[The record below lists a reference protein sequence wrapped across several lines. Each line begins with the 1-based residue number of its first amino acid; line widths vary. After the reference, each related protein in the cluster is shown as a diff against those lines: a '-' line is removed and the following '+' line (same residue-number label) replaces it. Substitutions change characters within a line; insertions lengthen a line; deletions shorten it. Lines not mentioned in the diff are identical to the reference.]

1 MIIFPDTEKLARS
14 YMLEALAAQ
23 GDALPV
29 STGVP
34 NPRPERFVRVIV
46 NPGADTSLVTSKAQ
60 VIVQCYDVDE
70 VRAGDTARLVA
81 ALMKAAPGQRIDGY
95 PHVHRAEK
103 IGGPTRLDDPDLEG
117 VARYQVIVNWSVRAT
132 H

>member
-1 MIIFPDTEKLARS
+1 MIVFPDAERLARL
-14 YMLEALAAQ
+14 YLLDALAGQ
-23 GDALPV
+23 GVDVPV

-46 NPGADTSLVTSKAQ
+46 NPGADTSVVTSKAQ
-60 VIVQCYDVDE
+60 VIVQCYDTDE
-70 VRAGDTARLVA
+70 TRAGHTARLVA

-103 IGGPTRLDDPDLEG
+103 IGGPTRLDDPDLES
-117 VARYQVIVNWSVRAT
+117 VARYQVVVNWSIRAT

>member
-1 MIIFPDTEKLARS
+1 MIIFPDVEKLARS
-14 YMLEALAAQ
+14 YLLESLAAQ
-23 GDALPV
+23 GNAQPV

-46 NPGADTSLVTSKAQ
+46 NPGADTSLVTSKVQ

-81 ALMKAAPGQRIDGY
+81 ALMKAAPGRRIDGY

-103 IGGPTRLDDPDLEG
+103 IGGPTRLDDPDLES
-117 VARYQVIVNWSVRAT
+117 VARYQVVVNWSIRAT